1 MKKDQFFVAID
12 CRMIQCSGIGR
23 FLRGILPFLLRHRAI
38 QFRLFGSTNLL
49 SPYKDSHV
57 EIIACEIP
65 IFSWQEFFLFPRKEL
80 KGCDIFFTPN
90 YNIPG
95 FISIP
100 IFSTI
105 HDLLF
110 LDIPS
115 LKGFVGRTIR
125 KLASFRAIKISK
137 NIFTVSEFSK
147 SRILHHFPNT
157 KHITVCY
164 NGVEFPDSLTEKI
177 PDSLKSIDSFFL
189 YVGNIKP
196 HKGIHL
202 LLDAFQRRKEEGDTR
217 KLVIVGN
224 QHDFKTNDE
233 NLSARLNSLSD
244 NHDIIFTGFISQHY
258 LIWLMKNAS
267 CLIQPSLYE
276 GFGLPPLEAMHLGT
290 PVILSDIPAFKEL
303 YNSFPVHFFKSNDST
318 SLSRA
323 MKKEMSRIELDSD
336 LKSLYNYKRTAEIII
351 NSLNHYIKS

>member
-1 MKKDQFFVAID
+1 M
-12 CRMIQCSGIGR
+12 
-23 FLRGILPFLLRHRAI
+23 
-38 QFRLFGSTNLL
+38 
-49 SPYKDSHV
+49 
-57 EIIACEIP
+57 
-65 IFSWQEFFLFPRKEL
+65 
-80 KGCDIFFTPN
+80 
-90 YNIPG
+90 
-95 FISIP
+95 
-100 IFSTI
+100 
-105 HDLLF
+105 
-110 LDIPS
+110 
-115 LKGFVGRTIR
+115 
-125 KLASFRAIKISK
+125 
-137 NIFTVSEFSK
+137 
-147 SRILHHFPNT
+147 
-157 KHITVCY
+157 
-164 NGVEFPDSLTEKI
+164 
-177 PDSLKSIDSFFL
+177 KSIDSFFL

-351 NSLNHYIKS
+351 NNLNHYIKS